1 MAISGEPGFEP
12 WLSSCR
18 AGAPEHRAASSA
30 FRPQARAGVAQGSLG
45 SGEVGVAAEAQGG
58 KDSHCDSHSP
68 SPPPLNSDVIRT
80 LTFNMW
86 TVGLVGKARVLGE
99 VGWVIGGGL
108 KRWED
113 TVTHVMVTEHQG

>member
-1 MAISGEPGFEP
+1 
-12 WLSSCR
+12 
-18 AGAPEHRAASSA
+18 
-30 FRPQARAGVAQGSLG
+30 
-45 SGEVGVAAEAQGG
+45 
-58 KDSHCDSHSP
+58 
-68 SPPPLNSDVIRT
+68 
-80 LTFNMW
+80 MW